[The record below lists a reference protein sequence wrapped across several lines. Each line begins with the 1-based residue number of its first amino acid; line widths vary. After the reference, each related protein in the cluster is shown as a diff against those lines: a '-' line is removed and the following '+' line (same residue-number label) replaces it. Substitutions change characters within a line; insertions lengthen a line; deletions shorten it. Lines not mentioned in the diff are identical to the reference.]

1 LNLPE
6 LLRLSPALVNALTIV
21 GALLLILLISFLLR
35 ARVFCQYLNQMTG
48 IELSPNEV
56 KEAFRRRGR
65 DGVRELLLDRT
76 IRADLEEN
84 PPLIPPESS

>member
-1 LNLPE
+1 MNLPE

-21 GALLLILLISFLLR
+21 AALLLILLISFLLR
-35 ARVFCQYLNQMTG
+35 AKVFCQYLHQMTG
-48 IELSPNEV
+48 IELSPSEV
-56 KEAFRRRGR
+56 KHAFRRRGR

-84 PPLIPPESS
+84 PPLIPPDAG

>member
-1 LNLPE
+1 MNLPE

-21 GALLLILLISFLLR
+21 VALLLILLISFLLR
-35 ARVFCQYLNQMTG
+35 AKVFCQYLRQMTG
-48 IELSPNEV
+48 IELSPSEV

-84 PPLIPPESS
+84 PPLIPPDVR